1 VSKPHKEAADAQTAK
16 PDRSEVLSFAS
27 FLFANVVD
35 WYKNADA
42 KAQIILTLDGALVT
56 FLTTSVFRKP
66 TELAEVT
73 QKLTSVTWL
82 LLISMCLCLVGSI
95 VSALMCL
102 WSRVF
107 LGSKRDIVLGRERR
121 RIKEGVRPYSP
132 SVMLFFK
139 TISWLDHDT
148 FQEQVG
154 TTDIPFQV
162 KALASQTYLLS
173 KRVYRKHVLVNAGFV
188 LAGASLIFFLASGVS
203 YLANVK

>member
-1 VSKPHKEAADAQTAK
+1 
-16 PDRSEVLSFAS
+16 
-27 FLFANVVD
+27 
-35 WYKNADA
+35 
-42 KAQIILTLDGALVT
+42 
-56 FLTTSVFRKP
+56 
-66 TELAEVT
+66 
-73 QKLTSVTWL
+73 
-82 LLISMCLCLVGSI
+82 M
-95 VSALMCL
+95 
-102 WSRVF
+102 
-107 LGSKRDIVLGRERR
+107 
-121 RIKEGVRPYSP
+121 RPYSP